1 MIEIAELHQ
10 QNHKITEISN
20 VYLYLIRDRAM
31 CDTEVAGQLLF
42 EYVQRVSEH
51 LDLVDRQMASR
62 LLTDKDPRA
71 QTLARQFVAES
82 SFLKKLIGEY
92 AKRWTRKAKPVLF
105 IKDHGSFVR
114 DSSEIIELVLNRIQ
128 RETEHLY
135 PLWRAY
141 LNAG

>member
-1 MIEIAELHQ
+1 MRQSTLDMDDLRKRRSLDASLVNTPE
-10 QNHKITEISN
+10 KT
-20 VYLYLIRDRAM
+20 
-31 CDTEVAGQLLF
+31 QL
-42 EYVQRVSEH
+42 